1 MFDEVTLKLNA
12 DPLILS
18 ALKEDITSEDVSTNS
33 VMPVPKKGEVNLICK
48 QDGVIC
54 GLQIF
59 GRVFTLLDEN
69 TEVEFK
75 AADGDKVKKGQL
87 LAVVRGDIKVLLCG
101 ERTALNYLQRMSG
114 IATYT
119 SEVAALLHGTGIKL
133 LDTRKTTPNN
143 RLFEKYAVKVGG
155 GNNHRYNLTDGVLLK
170 DNHIGAAGGVKEA
183 VKMAKEYAPF
193 VRKIEVEV
201 ETLDMVRDA
210 VEAGADIIMLDNME
224 HDTMAEAMKII
235 DGKAE
240 VEVSGNMTKENLEKL
255 AGLSVDYVSSG
266 ALTHSAP
273 ILDISLKNL
282 HPVE

>member
-1 MFDEVTLKLNA
+1 MYDQVTLKLNA
-12 DPLILS
+12 DPFILS

-33 VMPVPKKGEVNLICK
+33 VMPHPQAGEVDLICK
-48 QDGVIC
+48 QDGIIC

-59 GRVFTLLDEN
+59 ERVFTLLDEN
-69 TEVEFK
+69 TEAEFFVQ
-75 AADGDKVKKGQL
+75 DGDTVKAGQL
-87 LAVVRGDIKVLLCG
+87 MAKVRGDIRTLLCG

-119 SEVAALLHGTGIKL
+119 REMASLLEGSRMKL

-143 RLFEKYAVKVGG
+143 RIFEKYAVRIGG
-155 GNNHRYNLTDGVLLK
+155 GNNHRYNLSDGVLLK

-183 VKMAKEYAPF
+183 IRAAKAYAPF

-201 ETLDMVRDA
+201 ETIDMVKDA
-210 VEAGADIIMLDNME
+210 VEAGADIIMLDNMDME
-224 HDTMAEAMKII
+224 TLKEAIDCIGGRAEI
-235 DGKAE
+235 
-240 VEVSGNMTKENLEKL
+240 EVSGNVTKENIERLS
-255 AGLSVDYVSSG
+255 GLGVDYISSG

-282 HPVE
+282 RPV

>member
-1 MFDEVTLKLNA
+1 MDQLKKEETYYNESYCNESIEMPTRGKKIKDFFDYSVFGLTVFAILLLTIFIIYYSIIGNA
-12 DPLILS
+12 DKNVSDWNNILNDR
-18 ALKEDITSEDVSTNS
+18 ALTSEKIT
-33 VMPVPKKGEVNLICK
+33 
-48 QDGVIC
+48 
-54 GLQIF
+54 
-59 GRVFTLLDEN
+59 
-69 TEVEFK
+69 
-75 AADGDKVKKGQL
+75 
-87 LAVVRGDIKVLLCG
+87 
-101 ERTALNYLQRMSG
+101 
-114 IATYT
+114 
-119 SEVAALLHGTGIKL
+119 
-133 LDTRKTTPNN
+133 
-143 RLFEKYAVKVGG
+143 
-155 GNNHRYNLTDGVLLK
+155 GVLLK

-255 AGLSVDYVSSG
+255 AGLSVNYVSSG